1 MRWMFQ
7 IAWGFFILTALLGFL
22 LRLQLVNPLP
32 GIQYGHLLHAHSH
45 IAFLGWVF
53 NAFFA
58 LALKGFVRADQFRF
72 FIGWFI
78 VLQVANLGMLVAYPI
93 QGYGPISILFTTLHM
108 VGSIAFALRLW
119 NANTATA
126 IARPFLRAALAF
138 MLLSG
143 IGPLALGP
151 LAALDLRSSPL
162 YELAIYWY
170 LHFQYNGWFICFL
183 LAWLFQQGPDSS
195 SRRAKTALRCW
206 ASGIALSFLLSVL
219 WLQPP
224 LWVFAI
230 AGAGALIQLIGL
242 GYSCTLLKGHWLRI
256 TGGMKMVQALCALAF
271 AALIL
276 KNLMQL
282 AAAWPG
288 LAELA
293 NSRFIVIG
301 FLHWV
306 FLVVVTPFLI
316 AEGLRLKWLPHNSLT
331 RASIGLLIFGV
342 LLTQLILFAAPTT
355 GTFGLPI
362 PETNLVAA
370 GMMFMGGMGVMGI
383 IGEGV
388 GRENG

>member
-1 MRWMFQ
+1 MFQ
-7 IAWGFFILTALLGFL
+7 IAWGFFVVTALLGFV
-22 LRLQLVNPLP
+22 LRLQLVHPLP
-32 GIQYGHLLHAHSH
+32 VIQYGHVLHAHSH

-58 LALKGFVRADQFRF
+58 LSLKRFVRPEHFRF
-72 FIGWFI
+72 FIRWFI
-78 VLQVANLGMLVAYPI
+78 VLQVANLGMLIAYPM
-93 QGYGPISILFTTLHM
+93 QGYGSISILFTTLHM

-126 IARPFLRAALAF
+126 IARPFLKAALAF

-183 LAWLFQQGPDSS
+183 LAWVFRQHPESS
-195 SRRAKTALRCW
+195 SHRAKAALRCW
-206 ASGIALSFLLSVL
+206 VSGIVLSFLLSVL

-230 AGAGALIQLIGL
+230 AGAGALVQLIGL
-242 GYSCTLLKGHWLRI
+242 GYSCAMLQGHWPRLA
-256 TGGMKMVQALCALAF
+256 GGTKMIQTLCALAF
-271 AALIL
+271 AALVL

-282 AAAWPG
+282 AAAWPA
-288 LAELA
+288 LADLA

-316 AEGLRLKWLPHNSLT
+316 AEGLRLKWLPDNSLS
-331 RASIGLLIFGV
+331 RASIGLLILGV
-342 LLTQLILFAAPTT
+342 LLTQLILFAAPVT

-370 GMMFMGGMGVMGI
+370 GMMLLGGI
-383 IGEGV
+383 GV
-388 GRENG
+388 GFRRQ